1 MIKFFRK
8 IRQNLLMENKTG
20 KYFKYA
26 IGEIVLVVIGI
37 LIALQI
43 NNWNENRKQAS
54 KTKHLIERLIIETKQ
69 NIQNIKLE
77 IEHAQKVHKEIKTIL
92 LMFGETINEDQ
103 NTKMDSLLA
112 WIAPDYALNLNLNT
126 LIEARDNGEVSL
138 IKSDTL
144 RARLYRLGTIYD
156 HLKDFEKMTND
167 DNNNFMM
174 PFIYKNT
181 NRRNI
186 HAKIWKSEIG
196 ISKLEDNDYSL
207 LLTNRELENL
217 LNARFN
223 YSIEILNRYLMLEE
237 FLNNLKQ
244 LLEQGNN

>member
-1 MIKFFRK
+1 
-8 IRQNLLMENKTG
+8 MENKTG

-26 IGEIVLVVIGI
+26 IGEIILVVIGI

-43 NNWNENRKQAS
+43 NNWNENRKETS
-54 KTKHLIERLIIETKQ
+54 KTKHLIERLIIETKR
-69 NIQNIKLE
+69 NIQTIKPK
-77 IEHAQKVHKEIKTIL
+77 IVHAQKVNKEIKTIL

-138 IKSDTL
+138 IKNDTL
-144 RARLYRLGTIYD
+144 RARLYRLTTISD
-156 HLKDFEKMTND
+156 EVKDYENMLND

-186 HAKIWKSEIG
+186 HAKIWKSEVG
-196 ISKLEDNDYSL
+196 ISKLKDNDYSL
-207 LLTNRELENL
+207 LLMNRELENL
-217 LNARFN
+217 LNARFS
-223 YSIEILNRYLMLEE
+223 YSKGILNKYQTIEV
-237 FLNNLKQ
+237 FLNNLNQ
-244 LLEQGNN
+244 LLEQESN

>member
-126 LIEARDNGEVSL
+126 LIEARDNGEV
-138 IKSDTL
+138 
-144 RARLYRLGTIYD
+144 
-156 HLKDFEKMTND
+156 
-167 DNNNFMM
+167 
-174 PFIYKNT
+174 
-181 NRRNI
+181 
-186 HAKIWKSEIG
+186 
-196 ISKLEDNDYSL
+196 
-207 LLTNRELENL
+207 
-217 LNARFN
+217 
-223 YSIEILNRYLMLEE
+223 
-237 FLNNLKQ
+237 
-244 LLEQGNN
+244 